1 MIQRKRNR
9 KRNGGKI
16 FAATGGSSSVGSA
29 CSGFAALSRRTPPR
43 WLAYEGVRGSWL
55 TKTFRWKTRR
65 QAVPMEHRRLTI
77 ELSGLDSRDS
87 NKDRIRRGAG
97 CQSVRRG
104 RRTSASS
111 CVIPLF
117 IRTPPGSQ
125 ANRRRSVVW
134 FGVHVSRLR
143 GEPDLRKSQDE
154 QQQEQVFCSRS
165 DPTAISNYH
174 GVVVEGII
182 DIGQSLIDV

>member
-9 KRNGGKI
+9 KRSGGKI
-16 FAATGGSSSVGSA
+16 FAANGGSSSVGSA

-104 RRTSASS
+104 RRTSASR

-125 ANRRRSVVW
+125 ATGEEAWSGSACMLAACAVNPTYARARMSNSKNRSSAP
-134 FGVHVSRLR
+134 G
-143 GEPDLRKSQDE
+143 
-154 QQQEQVFCSRS
+154 RS
-165 DPTAISNYH
+165 DRN
-174 GVVVEGII
+174 
-182 DIGQSLIDV
+182 